1 MVTLVKRKLKTDL
14 KAKITKR
21 DNEGPFTVI
30 TGRINQENITIL
42 DMYAHNIYASKYVK
56 KKTDR
61 TEKKKKLTELTEETD
76 KSTIL
81 LKISITLFQYLI
93 KQADRNLQG
102 YIKLEQYHQPT

>member
-61 TEKKKKLTELTEETD
+61 TEKKKKTD
-76 KSTIL
+76 RTDRRNRQIHNTAENFNNPLSIL
-81 LKISITLFQYLI
+81 DKTSRQKFARIY
-93 KQADRNLQG
+93 
-102 YIKLEQYHQPT
+102 